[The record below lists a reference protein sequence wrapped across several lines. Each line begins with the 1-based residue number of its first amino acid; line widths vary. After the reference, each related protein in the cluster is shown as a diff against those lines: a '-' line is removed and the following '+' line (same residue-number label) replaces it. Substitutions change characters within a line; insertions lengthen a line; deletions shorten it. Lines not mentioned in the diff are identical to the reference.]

1 MRAAMLVGAGG
12 FGLIAVCY
20 GFARFAFGLFLP
32 QISADLELSST
43 LSGAI
48 SAGSFIG
55 FCLAIVAAA
64 WLTERIGPRAVAMAA
79 GVIAAA
85 GMAGIAAAAS
95 PAWMALA
102 VIVAG
107 SSAGLASPPLA
118 AAVAAQV
125 DRARQDTTNTA
136 INAGTSA
143 GVALSGEVAI
153 AMGAGWRVAFACF
166 ADAAAAMALATL
178 ATLAGNGKRVGSAA
192 GTEAQAAARL
202 TLSPDLVR
210 LAAVAC
216 LTGAAS
222 TVVWT
227 FGAELTAGSLE
238 WDASEVGVLWIVMGC
253 AGLAG
258 AASGWLITRA
268 GLNAVHLGFH
278 VALAVSL
285 AAVGHSQ
292 GGSALTLAGGAVFGA
307 SYLMLTG
314 VYLVWGIAA
323 LPARPAA
330 GVMVAFLALAVGQA
344 LGASAFGVI
353 MERASP
359 NTAVLAFSLLA
370 MAAGLVQRRSPARH
384 TPQIMA

>member
-1 MRAAMLVGAGG
+1 MRAAMLVGASG

-64 WLTERIGPRAVAMAA
+64 WLTERFGPRAVAMAA

-85 GMAGIAAAAS
+85 GMVGIAAAAS
-95 PAWMALA
+95 PVWLAVA

-118 AAVAAQV
+118 AAVAAQI

-143 GVALSGEVAI
+143 GVALSGPVAI

-166 ADAAAAMALATL
+166 AGAAAAMALATL
-178 ATLAGNGKRVGSAA
+178 ATLAGNGKRAGS
-192 GTEAQAAARL
+192 GTGKETKAAARL

-210 LAAVAC
+210 LAAAAC

-227 FGAELTAGSLE
+227 FGAELTAANLD
-238 WDASEVGVLWIVMGC
+238 WDASEIGILWIVMGC
-253 AGLAG
+253 AGLVG
-258 AASGWLITRA
+258 ATSGWLIARA

-278 VALAVSL
+278 IALAASL
-285 AAVGHSQ
+285 AAVGHSH
-292 GGSALTLAGGAVFGA
+292 GGPLSALAGGAAFGA

-323 LPARPAA
+323 LPGRPAA

-353 MERASP
+353 MEHTSP
-359 NTAVLAFSLLA
+359 NIAVLGFALLA
-370 MAAGLVQRRSPARH
+370 LAAGLVRRRSPARRAME
-384 TPQIMA
+384 IRA